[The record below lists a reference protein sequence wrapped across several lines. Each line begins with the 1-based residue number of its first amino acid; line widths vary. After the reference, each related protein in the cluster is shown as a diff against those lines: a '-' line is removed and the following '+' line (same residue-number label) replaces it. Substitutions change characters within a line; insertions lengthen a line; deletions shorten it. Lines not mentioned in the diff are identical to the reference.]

1 MLQLIGSNNKKEIM
15 KNLRS
20 TFIAKSPP
28 KIKSLKAAL
37 KILKITD
44 LTKTVE
50 HIRVPTTIIV
60 GENDKLTPKEASL
73 YMGDKIK
80 NSCLRWRSIQ
90 WLQGQIGRLL
100 QHKQVLRAA
109 YRSSIQF

>member
-1 MLQLIGSNNKKEIM
+1 MLQLIGSNNRKEIM

-20 TFIAKSPP
+20 TFITKSPP

-44 LTKTVE
+44 LTKSIT

-80 NSCLRWRSIQ
+80 NSRVKIFKNTGHIPFLSHPKDFLEEVFHDSNI
-90 WLQGQIGRLL
+90 
-100 QHKQVLRAA
+100 
-109 YRSSIQF
+109 SND